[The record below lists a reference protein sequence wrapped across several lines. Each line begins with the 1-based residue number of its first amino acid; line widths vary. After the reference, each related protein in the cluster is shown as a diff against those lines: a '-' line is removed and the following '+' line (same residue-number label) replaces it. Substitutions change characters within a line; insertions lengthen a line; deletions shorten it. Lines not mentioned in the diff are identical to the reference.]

1 MKIHKCDLCGK
12 FFNTL
17 DEQEHFGLHYH
28 NVGYGSKYDGCHIDI
43 DMCCDCF
50 DKMMTEYIEPK
61 LKFKAIK
68 PEIPLALD
76 SGMNGVRGNY
86 DKLLEKQKSSQISIT
101 ISPDFCL

>member
-12 FFNTL
+12 FFNAF

-50 DKMMTEYIEPK
+50 AKWYAKNTRD
-61 LKFKAIK
+61 F
-68 PEIPLALD
+68 
-76 SGMNGVRGNY
+76 SRGR
-86 DKLLEKQKSSQISIT
+86 
-101 ISPDFCL
+101 FRR